1 MHWQD
6 SGPVKIVFSS
16 QKTNSS
22 DIPIKK
28 NETLG
33 EDEIKAADFF
43 AVLEGVELAVEL
55 ELELLPLL
63 LAPIGVQNT
72 VLGLPFHW
80 LPTRPLKPGP
90 IPAPCVMNLVAPR
103 GIEDRDEFASQV
115 LVVSGH
121 KLALL
126 IGL

>member
-72 VLGLPFHW
+72 VLGLPFH
-80 LPTRPLKPGP
+80 
-90 IPAPCVMNLVAPR
+90 
-103 GIEDRDEFASQV
+103 
-115 LVVSGH
+115 
-121 KLALL
+121 
-126 IGL
+126 